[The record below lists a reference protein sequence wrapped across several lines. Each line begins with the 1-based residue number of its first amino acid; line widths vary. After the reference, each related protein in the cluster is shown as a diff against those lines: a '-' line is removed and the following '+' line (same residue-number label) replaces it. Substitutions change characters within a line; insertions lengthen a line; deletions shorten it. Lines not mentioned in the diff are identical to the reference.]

1 MGTRLTGSTAFALL
15 ALALGIGI
23 FAVDMFSPLG
33 GAIAVLYTVCIILLT
48 RGGRPVMVALGGIVA
63 AIAAMIAFLAG
74 HWGEPVGAAH
84 VRLGVS
90 LAAIGVTTILSYGIL
105 STRKLCSEQ
114 ANILALT
121 HDSVIVLDRH
131 DRVAGWN
138 EGAAQIY
145 GWSAEEA
152 IGRAYDDLIIL
163 EAPRGA
169 AKQRLEQSGALT
181 EEMAGTGKDGVPFT
195 VSTRMVR
202 RRNLAGAP
210 DGLIEASIDLSEQR
224 RADAARR
231 ASENRYQAIF
241 DAAGFAAWET
251 DWTGVRQL
259 LETIAPDGE
268 DMEAYLLANPDL
280 LRKLA
285 ATPHIHEA
293 NQAAATLFGVADRSE
308 LIGKNVIARYPE
320 TNGLALATLFARLA
334 SGEDLVEVETR
345 INNLEGKPLDVVL
358 RVRLVPEGEPWSRV
372 LIMAI
377 DMTERNEDRARL
389 ERNMVELAH
398 ASRVSILG
406 QLAASIAH
414 EVNQPLSAIMTYAK
428 SARRWLKRDT
438 PDLDEVGNCIERID
452 ANSERAGA
460 IIARVRNLARKGSAQ
475 IEAISLAELID
486 EALALVD
493 REACAARITIRTEIE
508 PSDISIAADRI
519 QIQQIL
525 VNLVMNAI
533 HASAGAESGGDISIT
548 AGIDTD
554 GMAHIA
560 VADRGSGIVGIEPH
574 ALFDAFYTTKPD
586 GMGMGLSISR
596 SIVEAHGGRISATNN
611 PGGGATISFT
621 IPVAV

>member
-1 MGTRLTGSTAFALL
+1 MGTKLTGSTAFALL

-48 RGGRPVMVALGGIVA
+48 RAGRPGMVALGGIVA

-105 STRKLCSEQ
+105 NTRKLCSEQ

-152 IGRAYDDLIIL
+152 IGRAYDDLITL
-163 EAPRGA
+163 EAPRDA

-181 EEMAGTGKDGVPFT
+181 EEMAGTGKDGVPFA

-268 DMEAYLLANPDL
+268 DLEAYLLANPDL
-280 LRKLA
+280 LRKVA

-438 PDLDEVGNCIERID
+438 PDLYEVGNCIERID

-460 IIARVRNLARKGSAQ
+460 IIARVRSLARKGSAQ
-475 IEAISLAELID
+475 IEAISLSELVD

-533 HASAGAESGGDISIT
+533 HASAEAEPGGDISIT
-548 AGIDTD
+548 ATIDTD

-596 SIVEAHGGRISATNN
+596 SIVEAHGGRISAANN

>member
-1 MGTRLTGSTAFALL
+1 MGTKFTGSTAFALL

-23 FAVDMFSPLG
+23 FAVDMLSPLG
-33 GAIAVLYTVCIILLT
+33 GAIAVLYTFCIILLT
-48 RGGRPVMVALGGIVA
+48 RAGRTGIVALGGILA
-63 AIAAMIAFLAG
+63 AVAAMIAFLAG

-138 EGAAQIY
+138 EGAAHIY

-152 IGRAYDDLIIL
+152 IGRAYDDLIRL
-163 EAPRGA
+163 DSPREA

-181 EEMAGTGKDGVPFT
+181 EEMSGMGKNGAPFT

-241 DAAGFAAWET
+241 NAAGFAAWET
-251 DWTGVRQL
+251 DWTGVRRL

-268 DMEAYLLANPDL
+268 DLQAHLLANPDL
-280 LRKLA
+280 LRKVA

-293 NQAAATLFGVADRSE
+293 NQAAAALFGVADRSE

-334 SGEDLVEVETR
+334 GGEDLVEVETR
-345 INNLEGKPLDVVL
+345 INNLKGKPIDVVL

-428 SARRWLKRDT
+428 SARRWLKRET
-438 PDLDEVGNCIERID
+438 PDLDEVANCIERID

-460 IIARVRNLARKGSAQ
+460 IITRVRTLARKGSAQ
-475 IEAISLAELID
+475 IEAISLAELVG

-493 REACAARITIRTEIE
+493 REACAARIAIRTDIE
-508 PSDISIAADRI
+508 PPDIRIAADRV

-525 VNLVMNAI
+525 VNLIMNAI
-533 HASAGAESGGDISIT
+533 HASAGADPAGDISIT
-548 AGIDTD
+548 ASKDAE
-554 GMAHIA
+554 GMARIE

-596 SIVEAHGGRISATNN
+596 SIVEAHGGRIAAANN
-611 PGGGATISFT
+611 PEGGATISFT
-621 IPVAV
+621 IPVAL

>member
-63 AIAAMIAFLAG
+63 AIAAMIAFLVG

-138 EGAAQIY
+138 EGAARIY

-152 IGRAYDDLIIL
+152 VGRAYDDLITL
-163 EAPRGA
+163 DAPREA
-169 AKQRLEQSGALT
+169 AKQRLEQSGDLT
-181 EEMAGTGKDGVPFT
+181 EEMAGVGKDGAPFV

-259 LETIAPDGE
+259 LATIAPDGE
-268 DMEAYLLANPDL
+268 NLEAYLIANPDL
-280 LRKLA
+280 LRKVA

-345 INNLEGKPLDVVL
+345 ITNLEGKPIDVVL

-389 ERNMVELAH
+389 ERNMIELAH

-438 PDLDEVGNCIERID
+438 PDLDEVANCIERID
-452 ANSERAGA
+452 ANSERAGT

-475 IEAISLAELID
+475 IEAISLAELVD

-533 HASAGAESGGDISIT
+533 HASAGAEPGGDISIT
-548 AGIDTD
+548 AATD
-554 GMAHIA
+554 AEGMAHIA

-596 SIVEAHGGRISATNN
+596 SIVEAHGGRISAANN